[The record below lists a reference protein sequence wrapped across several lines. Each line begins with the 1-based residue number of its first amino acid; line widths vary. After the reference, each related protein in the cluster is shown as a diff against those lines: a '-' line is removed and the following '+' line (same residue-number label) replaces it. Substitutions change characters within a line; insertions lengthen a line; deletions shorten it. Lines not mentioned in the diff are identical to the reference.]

1 MSKINPYDSLPERLH
16 NCPNCGGTL
25 QDDGKC
31 RFCGSVVYDFLG
43 IDLDK
48 QAPTYIRMRH
58 NGKIAHFKVV
68 FNSIEITMSSERPTL
83 YMDNEPTM
91 VMESIDTWNGNI
103 EFTVVGG
110 IIVEDPKIT
119 GIGG

>member
-1 MSKINPYDSLPERLH
+1 MMNPYDSIPERLH

-48 QAPTYIRMRH
+48 RAPTYVRMMLD
-58 NGKIAHFKVV
+58 GKIVHFKAV
-68 FNSIEITMSSERPTL
+68 FDNIDVKMHRGCSTL
-83 YMDNEPTM
+83 YMNNEPTM
-91 VMESIDTWNGNI
+91 MAESIVSFEGSVD
-103 EFTVVGG
+103 FTIVGG

-119 GIGG
+119 GVGG

>member
-1 MSKINPYDSLPERLH
+1 MEKINPYESIPERLH

-25 QDDGKC
+25 QDDGRC

-43 IDLDK
+43 IDMDK

-58 NGKIAHFKVV
+58 NGKIAHFKVMFDNV
-68 FNSIEITMSSERPTL
+68 EVTMSSEYSVL
-83 YMDNEPTM
+83 YMNNEPTTTM
-91 VMESIDTWNGNI
+91 KSNDTWEGSID
-103 EFTVVGG
+103 FTVVGG

-119 GIGG
+119 GID

>member
-1 MSKINPYDSLPERLH
+1 MAKLNPYESLPERLH

-48 QAPTYIRMRH
+48 RTPTFIRMRH
-58 NGKIAHFKVV
+58 NGKIVHFKVV
-68 FNSIEITMSSERPTL
+68 FDSIDITMSSESQTL
-83 YMDNEPTM
+83 YIDGRPAKM
-91 VMESIDTWNGNI
+91 VKSIDTFEGSVD
-103 EFTVVGG
+103 FTVVGD

-119 GIGG
+119 GVGG